1 MEKNE
6 LQRIFPFRI
15 KGDIKPEDLNPEH
28 ALLEIPQI
36 LPALCTD
43 TSFCIGNPHT
53 GEIHC
58 QYILDEEEA
67 TRVEEETKGTNPHPI
82 YFLSPK
88 ALETKQE
95 IYNLEVRVLAG
106 PPQEKTWWRKT
117 LSLKEIL
124 KEEKKKKKDE
134 MMLEL
139 AQIPKEVIW
148 EGFRSVRDEAG
159 TPSTLTGY
167 RQGKD
172 AKKWWMEGI
181 GNPWAKIWI
190 IGIYPSTEELKHGRI
205 YAGGSGKEL
214 TAMIE
219 ATGLDPEKDVYM
231 DNLIKRYMPPKSKL
245 GAEVKL
251 EQMWLLKRQLSYYKP
266 ERVICLGAEAFKEL
280 AGSGYKFSNTR
291 GTWVDITYP
300 ARGAEE
306 GFKPW
311 RGRMAG
317 TFHPAGCLRPEGRKN
332 LPLLRTDMQDLLLD
346 KEHADVQPENEE
358 IRTLEDVKTWVK
370 NELAQLD
377 RMAPDEHIVYGI
389 DTEGYGG
396 SPESDR
402 FVCLQFCPI
411 LCREASPGQ
420 NHTEAK
426 KGTWIQAPTKDIIPV
441 MASPLTTTLLF
452 REHPD
457 PEVISKEAFSLSKST
472 YQQALFEEEP
482 SSEKANPDEEEE
494 EKEAIFQVAESD
506 EEYAKIFS
514 KHQEKFH
521 DRDLVVFRPDKT
533 VIHLEKYEAE
543 IGELLEELTL
553 HPKVAGF
560 VLTNANYDRIRM
572 EKRLGRDILR
582 NGKIFAS
589 PLDTMI
595 GEHVTDENNDLGL
608 KPSLNKR
615 FGWSRQDKDL
625 DVFSKTHKLEDLCKK
640 LKNAIR
646 ASEWALYPWSLLK
659 KYAAKDVYGC
669 ACLLVEEFKDMIAQE
684 NTYQEERIITGDSNT
699 LRQAFYI
706 SCGALNGTYEMH
718 HRGMPVGTQGF
729 EILKELT
736 NFYAKHE
743 KELVKEYQ
751 SMVYDLTGFHDANPS
766 STEELGYILFNDK
779 SPLARRG
786 IEPWKE
792 SGNKGRLWE
801 EIPEDERRGCKASTD
816 AESLEIIASNCVEE
830 DIQKFLVRLSE
841 IKTILTI
848 REDFLPDIAYG
859 IAKSKGIIGRLNLQ
873 TMCLHTTYTP
883 TLDTARCRSVPNLS
897 TFPKG
902 EEKRVKKILGEK
914 PPYKIREI
922 ICAPPNT
929 LLLNRDWMTAEV
941 LGLGYLSG
949 DPNMKLII
957 SKMSEGLDFHC
968 KLAIPSYPI
977 IKETIVLIG
986 DHETPPTDWL
996 NSNMPQEKQ
1005 KEFVAHWEE
1014 FTSERKEAG
1023 KSGALTEG
1031 ESHQMT
1037 KVLFKQERSNIKPV
1051 TFGVPYGRSAKAIMK
1066 QLNREYYVEDI
1077 RGADGNIVKVTEA
1090 EAQAMIDSYK
1100 ITEFS
1105 VAWAYLEEQARL
1117 GVERG
1122 YLKDPWGYIRHFP
1135 KGMKEDEVTRKAYNY
1150 QIQHIVAAV
1159 MNMAMADWIR
1169 RREQTKVKS
1178 YSYATLYDNI
1188 GWVVYEDELQEIW
1201 DLSQTVMTTER
1212 PVGPKDG
1219 ENPEMANWHFP
1230 TDGEF
1235 SKTWE
1240 GEKIDLKTL
1249 GVNPKKERNLTGLE

>member
-15 KGDIKPEDLNPEH
+15 KPEIKPEDLNPEN

-36 LPALCTD
+36 LPSSCTE
-43 TSFCIGNPHT
+43 TRFSIGNPHT

-67 TRVEEETKGTNPHPI
+67 AHAEETNKGTSPYPI
-82 YFLSPK
+82 YYIDPK
-88 ALETKQE
+88 NLENKQE
-95 IYNLEVRVLAG
+95 IYNLEVRIISG

-134 MMLEL
+134 MLSEL
-139 AQIPKEVIW
+139 SLIPKEAIW
-148 EGFRSVRDEAG
+148 EGFHNVKPDGRS
-159 TPSTLTGY
+159 PLPLTGY

-190 IGIYPSTEELKHGRI
+190 LGIYPSTEELKQGKI

-214 TAMIE
+214 ITIIE
-219 ATGLDPEKDVYM
+219 AVGFNPMEDVYM

-245 GAEVKL
+245 GAEIKL

-291 GTWVDITYP
+291 GTWLNISYP
-300 ARGAEE
+300 ARNAEE

-311 RGRMAG
+311 KGRLAG

-358 IRTLEDVKTWVK
+358 IRTLENAKIWAT
-370 NELAQLD
+370 NEIAQLNS
-377 RMAPDEHIVYGI
+377 MPANEHIIYAL
-389 DTEGYGG
+389 DTEGYGA
-396 SPESDR
+396 SPENDK
-402 FVCLQFCPI
+402 FVCLQLCPI
-411 LCREASPGQ
+411 LCRENSPGQ
-420 NHTEAK
+420 KHDEAT
-426 KGTWIQAPTKDIIPV
+426 KGSWIPSPTKDIVPLT
-441 MASPLTTTLLF
+441 ASLLTTTFLF

-457 PEVISKEAFSLSKST
+457 PEIISKEAFSFCQS
-472 YQQALFEEEP
+472 QQSLFEELSPVQENT
-482 SSEKANPDEEEE
+482 EDTEDEE
-494 EKEAIFQVAESD
+494 KDPNFQVAESE
-506 EEYAKIFS
+506 EEYNRIFT
-514 KHQEKFH
+514 KHQEKFP
-521 DRDLVVFRPDKT
+521 DRDLVVFRPYKT
-533 VIHLEKYEAE
+533 ILHLEKCEDQFGK
-543 IGELLEELTL
+543 ILEEVSL

-572 EKRLGRDILR
+572 EKRFKRDILK
-582 NGKIFAS
+582 NGKLFAS

-625 DVFSKTHKLEDLCKK
+625 DIFSKTHKLEDLSKK
-640 LKNAIR
+640 LKNAPR

-659 KYAAKDVYGC
+659 KYAAKDAYGC
-669 ACLLVEEFKDMIAQE
+669 AALLVEEYKDMLLQE
-684 NTYQEERIITGDSNT
+684 NSFQPERVESNDSNT

-718 HRGMPVGTQGF
+718 HRGMPVGEKGF
-729 EILKELT
+729 EILKNLT

-751 SMVYDLTGFHDANPS
+751 SMVYDLTGFYDANPS
-766 STEELGYILFNDK
+766 STEELGYILFNEK
-779 SPLARRG
+779 SSLARRG

-792 SGNKGRLWE
+792 SGNKGRIWE
-801 EIPEDERRGCKASTD
+801 EIPQEERKNCKASTD
-816 AESLEIIASNCVEE
+816 AESLEIIASNCADE

-848 REDFLPDIAYG
+848 REDFLPDISYG

-902 EEKRVKKILGEK
+902 EEKRVKKILGES

-941 LGLGYLSG
+941 LALGYLSG

-977 IKETIVLIG
+977 IKETISLISE
-986 DHETPPTDWL
+986 HKTPPSDWL
-996 NSNMPQEKQ
+996 NANMPQEKQ
-1005 KEFVAHWEE
+1005 KEFVSHWEE
-1014 FTSERKEAG
+1014 FTKTREENG
-1023 KSGALTEG
+1023 KSGDLSEG

-1077 RGADGNIVKVTEA
+1077 RGSDGNIVKVSEN

-1100 ITEFS
+1100 IKEFS
-1105 VAWAYLEEQARL
+1105 IAWAYLEEQARL

-1150 QIQHIVAAV
+1150 QIQHLVAVV
-1159 MNMAMADWIR
+1159 MNMAMADWVR
-1169 RREQTKVKS
+1169 RREQSKVKS

-1188 GWVVYEDELQEIW
+1188 GWVVHEDELQEIW

-1219 ENPEMANWHFP
+1219 ENPNMANWHFP

-1235 SKTWE
+1235 SQTWE
-1240 GEKIDLKTL
+1240 GKTIDLKTL
-1249 GVNPKKERNLTGLE
+1249 GINPKKERNLTGLE